1 MLSFGPE
8 KILVILVLA
17 VILLGPDKLPSVARQ
32 LGAAWK
38 SLRDFQQKVEK
49 EVRENVPDLPSSH
62 DIARFARSPV
72 TFLNS
77 LAELDGGEDPVADP
91 GVAGAADPAP
101 EESWPTDPAAPAVA
115 DVTEPSDPPAV
126 RAEEALQPNGLFVPD
141 DPSMN

>member
-1 MLSFGPE
+1 M
-8 KILVILVLA
+8 ILVVA

-32 LGAAWK
+32 LGAAWQVPA
-38 SLRDFQQKVEK
+38 RFPAGVEK

-91 GVAGAADPAP
+91 GVSRGGRPDPRGVLAHRP
-101 EESWPTDPAAPAVA
+101 RRPGGRRR
-115 DVTEPSDPPAV
+115 TEPDDPPAA

-141 DPSMN
+141 DPGMN